1 MSRPPRHSR
10 LQLALE
16 ALMRS
21 LWICH
26 LNVIARVFCPIDY
39 EADREM
45 QLVTVGVPMQEFY
58 DSAQQEDT
66 KTYDVNVLFLT
77 LESAEKPIENK

>member
-1 MSRPPRHSR
+1 
-10 LQLALE
+10 
-16 ALMRS
+16 
-21 LWICH
+21 
-26 LNVIARVFCPIDY
+26 
-39 EADREM
+39 M
-45 QLVTVGVPMQEFY
+45 QLVTVGVSMPEFY